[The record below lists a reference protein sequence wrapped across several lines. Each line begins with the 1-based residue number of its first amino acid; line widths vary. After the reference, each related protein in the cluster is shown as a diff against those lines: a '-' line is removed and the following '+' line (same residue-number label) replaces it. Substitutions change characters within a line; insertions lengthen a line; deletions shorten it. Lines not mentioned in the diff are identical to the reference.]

1 MKDVRRASRSVPAR
15 RDGRD
20 SGDGRIRSAA
30 ALPGAFGL
38 HGGPRIARRWADPVG
53 VWTLH
58 SLWRIVDGMAERDLA
73 YEIDELRQLIFR
85 LSRLVEVSV
94 TLNSTL
100 EPEPLLNFLI
110 GSAAELLE
118 SEAASILL
126 FDEKTQRLYF
136 AASTGADPAELRK
149 IPVPLEGSIAGTIYR
164 EDRPLIIN
172 EVASDPRHFRQVG
185 ERIRFEART
194 LIGVPMR
201 MRDRRIGVLEALNKR
216 RGPYNENDLQTLSI
230 IASQAAVAIHNANLV
245 QALQRAYDE
254 LGKVEKLKSDFIAIA
269 SHELR
274 TPLGVILGYAAILK
288 EDADQSTS
296 EHAQA
301 VLNSALRMRALIE
314 DMTNMNMLR
323 VGSAELTPTRQA
335 LQPILQ
341 AACDEMRPLIEAK
354 GQGLSRRAPAEDLM
368 AEIDGPKL
376 TMALTNLLNNAMRFT
391 PTGGKIELML
401 ERHGSEAWLKVS
413 DNGAGLAVDQL
424 ERVFDQFYQVEDHM
438 TRRHEGMGLGLSIVR
453 AVARGHNGRAWAES
467 PGANQGSTFTIAL
480 PLAI

>member
-1 MKDVRRASRSVPAR
+1 MSEA
-15 RDGRD
+15 
-20 SGDGRIRSAA
+20 
-30 ALPGAFGL
+30 
-38 HGGPRIARRWADPVG
+38 
-53 VWTLH
+53 
-58 SLWRIVDGMAERDLA
+58 DLA
-73 YEIDELRQLIFR
+73 RQIEELRQLIVR

-100 EPEPLLNFLI
+100 EPEPLLHFLI
-110 GSAAELLE
+110 GSAADLLD

-164 EDRPLIIN
+164 DDSPLIIN
-172 EVASDPRHFRQVG
+172 EVASDPRHYRQVG
-185 ERIRFEART
+185 EKIRFEART

-216 RGPYNENDLQTLSI
+216 GGPFTENDLQTLSI

-245 QALQRAYDE
+245 SALQRAYEE

-274 TPLGVILGYAAILK
+274 TPLGVILGYAALLK
-288 EDADQSTS
+288 EDADQATS
-296 EHAQA
+296 EHAAA

-323 VGSAELTPTRQA
+323 VGSAELAASRQA
-335 LQPILQ
+335 LQPILE
-341 AACDEMRPLIEAK
+341 AACEEMRPLIEAK
-354 GQGLSRRAPAEDLM
+354 GQQVTRHVPPEQLLATVDAPK
-368 AEIDGPKL
+368 I

-391 PTGGKIELML
+391 PGGGRIELGL
-401 ERHGSEAWLKVS
+401 ERHGGEAWMRVR
-413 DNGAGLAVDQL
+413 DNGVGLPPDQL
-424 ERVFDQFYQVEDHM
+424 EQIFDQFYQVEHHM

-453 AVARGHNGRAWAES
+453 AVVRAHNGRVWAES
-467 PGANQGSTFTIAL
+467 PGRDQGATFTIAL
-480 PLAI
+480 PLAG

>member
-1 MKDVRRASRSVPAR
+1 MS
-15 RDGRD
+15 
-20 SGDGRIRSAA
+20 
-30 ALPGAFGL
+30 
-38 HGGPRIARRWADPVG
+38 
-53 VWTLH
+53 
-58 SLWRIVDGMAERDLA
+58 EEDLA
-73 YEIDELRQLIFR
+73 RQIDELRQLIVR

-100 EPEPLLNFLI
+100 EPVPLLNFLI
-110 GSAAELLE
+110 GSAADLLD

-164 EDRPLIIN
+164 DDSPLIIN
-172 EVASDPRHFRQVG
+172 EVASDPRHYRQVG
-185 ERIRFEART
+185 EKIRFEART
-194 LIGVPMR
+194 MIGVPMR

-216 RGPYNENDLQTLSI
+216 GGPFTESDLETLSI

-245 QALQRAYDE
+245 SALQKAYDE

-288 EDADQSTS
+288 EDADQATS
-296 EHAQA
+296 EHAAA

-314 DMTNMNMLR
+314 AMTNMNMLR
-323 VGSAELTPTRQA
+323 VGSAELAVARQA
-335 LQPILQ
+335 LQPILD
-341 AACDEMRPLIEAK
+341 AACEEMRPLIEAK
-354 GQGLSRRAPAEDLM
+354 GQQVTRHVPPERLLANVDA
-368 AEIDGPKL
+368 PKL

-391 PTGGKIELML
+391 PGGGRLELGL
-401 ERHGSEAWLKVS
+401 ERHGAEVWLRVR
-413 DNGAGLAVDQL
+413 DNGVGLPADQL
-424 ERVFDQFYQVEDHM
+424 ERVFDQFYQVEHHM

-453 AVARGHNGRAWAES
+453 AVVRAHNGRVWAES
-467 PGANQGSTFTIAL
+467 AGRDQGATFTIAL
-480 PLAI
+480 PLVS

>member
-1 MKDVRRASRSVPAR
+1 MPA
-15 RDGRD
+15 
-20 SGDGRIRSAA
+20 
-30 ALPGAFGL
+30 
-38 HGGPRIARRWADPVG
+38 
-53 VWTLH
+53 
-58 SLWRIVDGMAERDLA
+58 RDLA
-73 YEIDELRQLIFR
+73 QEVDELRQLIVR

-100 EPEPLLNFLI
+100 EPEPLLDFLI
-110 GSAAELLE
+110 RSAADLLE

-136 AASTGADPAELRK
+136 AASTGADPDELRK
-149 IPVPLEGSIAGTIYR
+149 IPVPLEGSIAGTIFR
-164 EDRPLIIN
+164 EDEPLIIN
-172 EVASDPRHFRQVG
+172 EVATDPRHYRQVG

-245 QALQRAYDE
+245 QALQKAYDE

-296 EHAQA
+296 EHAEA

-314 DMTNMNMLR
+314 DMTNMNMLS
-323 VGSAELTPTRQA
+323 VGSAELTPTRQP
-335 LQPILQ
+335 LQPIVD
-341 AACDEMRPLIEAK
+341 AASEEVRLLIEAK
-354 GQGLSRRAPAEDLM
+354 GQELSRRTPSDALIAVV
-368 AEIDGPKL
+368 DGPKL

-391 PTGGKIELML
+391 PSGGRIDLGL
-401 ERHGSEAWLKVS
+401 ERHGSEAWLSVR
-413 DNGAGLAVDQL
+413 DTGAGLAPDQL
-424 ERVFDQFYQVEDHM
+424 EKVFDQFYQVEDHM

-453 AVARGHNGRAWAES
+453 AVVRGHNGRVWAES
-467 PGANQGSTFTIAL
+467 PGMNQGATFTIAL
-480 PLAI
+480 PLAS